1 MIITTKITN
10 ELCARARNPL
20 VRRRRPPLL
29 SLRLAFGLFW
39 DREWR
44 RGLYMGWKNGEAE
57 AEMAANAHEPFG
69 RGSASTGHIHRGTA
83 RPAGKGNIR

>member
-1 MIITTKITN
+1 
-10 ELCARARNPL
+10 
-20 VRRRRPPLL
+20 
-29 SLRLAFGLFW
+29 
-39 DREWR
+39 
-44 RGLYMGWKNGEAE
+44 MGWKNGEAE